1 MIFSLK
7 HAICNIRKNFNA
19 LCLWILNMRVHCD
32 NEHNKKYAI
41 HALAWMVLPI
51 YENSSQG
58 VEWRWVKTF
67 MVLNYWY
74 IEFVVT
80 ENEWDVLDR
89 EWPRRMCKH
98 TFILKSMSM
107 CKVCKLASDASEGTW
122 WCETNNKV
130 SESQK
135 KKAWSIYHAEY
146 LENYFRHA
154 NLCK

>member
-19 LCLWILNMRVHCD
+19 LCLWILNMCVHCD
-32 NEHNKKYAI
+32 NEQGKKYAI
-41 HALAWMVLPI
+41 HALTWMVLKYMKI
-51 YENSSQG
+51 
-58 VEWRWVKTF
+58 VHKEWNGDEWKHSWF
-67 MVLNYWY
+67 LNYWY
-74 IEFVVT
+74 IELVVT

-135 KKAWSIYHAEY
+135 KKAWSI
-146 LENYFRHA
+146 
-154 NLCK
+154 